1 MNTLR
6 PSGRPL
12 AVTEEEGSSARP
24 AHSPPRPRVFVV
36 DDEDFIRDLYKDIFE
51 SQGITVFSAQSGE
64 EALEI
69 FKTLKHKPDAV
80 IMDYR
85 MPGRDGIETT
95 RELLRLDPNIPI
107 IFSSADE
114 SVRDKAL
121 EAGAISFWSKPFPV
135 GMLVNAMMDILDAK
149 KRSSV

>member
-1 MNTLR
+1 M
-6 PSGRPL
+6 
-12 AVTEEEGSSARP
+12 
-24 AHSPPRPRVFVV
+24 V